1 MIDLLQPVLF
11 LEGLI
16 FPLMVI
22 GGLFVLSGLKIV
34 NEYDRGVKFRLGR
47 YAGIMEPGLRI
58 VIPMIES
65 WNKVDMRVK
74 VIDVPDQDAMTKDN
88 ISLNVNAVLYYRVID
103 AETAIIKVEHY
114 AYAVSQLAQ
123 TTMRDVVGEVEMDEL
138 LTKRDAISQKIK
150 TIVDKATDPWGI
162 KIESVELK
170 HIELPGEM
178 KRVMAKQAEAEREKR
193 STIIKAEGELIAS
206 QNLTDAA
213 KKLNSAPGALHLRT
227 LQTINDISSDQSNT
241 VVIMTPVEVLEAFK
255 SVESFLPKKKG

>member
-1 MIDLLQPVLF
+1 M
-11 LEGLI
+11 EGLI
-16 FPLMVI
+16 FPLMII

-34 NEYDRGVKFRLGR
+34 NEYDRGVKFRLGK

-178 KRVMAKQAEAEREKR
+178 KRVMAKQAEAERE
-193 STIIKAEGELIAS
+193 
-206 QNLTDAA
+206 
-213 KKLNSAPGALHLRT
+213 
-227 LQTINDISSDQSNT
+227 
-241 VVIMTPVEVLEAFK
+241 
-255 SVESFLPKKKG
+255 